1 MMTTATLSLT
11 DLLALPAGRELDCAI
26 FELRYKDKFT
36 SGEYEAGD
44 GGYYR
49 LNAIERARVERLTVE
64 RVSGEM
70 TYAWPLL
77 AEMLAAGVSIVLMPA
92 IRGKLNLIARVPTWS
107 RIIRPVIVP
116 TLADAPLAI
125 CRAWA
130 TWKMG
135 GGA

>member
-1 MMTTATLSLT
+1 MMTTLSLT
-11 DLLALPAGRELDCAI
+11 DLLALPAGRQLDCAV

-77 AEMLAAGVSIVLMPA
+77 AEMLAAGV
-92 IRGKLNLIARVPTWS
+92 
-107 RIIRPVIVP
+107 IIRLWLMLDFGFEITALNKFHTTVP
-116 TLADAPLAI
+116 TLDDAPLA
-125 CRAWA
+125 
-130 TWKMG
+130 
-135 GGA
+135 